1 MYKVNKND
9 KTFKELE
16 AYAKKNNK
24 AMKDVLLSDEH
35 LEKVCDIFYE
45 HMPKLVRWSM
55 NKEKFVAF
63 YKDNRETFIKFLPVI

>member
-9 KTFKELE
+9 KAFKELD

-24 AMKDVLLSDEH
+24 TMKEVLLDDSH

-45 HMPKLVRWSM
+45 HMPKVVKWSM
-55 NKEKFVAF
+55 KKEKFVNF
-63 YKDNRETFIKFLPVI
+63 YKDNRETFVSQMKLA